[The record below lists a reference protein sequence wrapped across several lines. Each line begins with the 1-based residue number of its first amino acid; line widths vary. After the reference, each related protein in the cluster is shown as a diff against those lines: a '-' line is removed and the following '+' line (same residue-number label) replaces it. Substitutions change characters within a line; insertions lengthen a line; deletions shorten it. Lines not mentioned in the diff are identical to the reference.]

1 MANDWWGYI
10 TRHAGE
16 RLTQKQ
22 VAEVSGVDQSTISRW
37 KREGAS
43 RPENIIKF
51 ARAFRRPP
59 VEALIAAGYLTE
71 DEAADVVTIRPVVA
85 DLTDDA
91 LLDEVRRRMS
101 GGKNDLEVDEE
112 PRASGEAS
120 KSQKNLANERQ
131 SALDAL
137 DGLAARAESGEPPQ
151 HQSGAH

>member
-10 TRHAGE
+10 TRHGGE

-22 VAEVSGVDQSTISRW
+22 IAEVSGVDQSTISRW

-71 DEAADVVTIRPVVA
+71 NEAADVVTIRPVAA

-91 LLDEVRRRMS
+91 LLDEVRRRMT
-101 GGKNDLEVDEE
+101 GGSNAVEDDEE
-112 PRASGEAS
+112 QGAPSQAA
-120 KSQKNLANERQ
+120 KSQKTSDDAEDRATGAVRNIGKASEQ
-131 SALDAL
+131 SREVL
-137 DGLAARAESGEPPQ
+137 
-151 HQSGAH
+151 

>member
-22 VAEVSGVDQSTISRW
+22 IAEVSGVDQSTISRW
-37 KREGAS
+37 KREGANK
-43 RPENIIKF
+43 PENIIKF

-71 DEAADVVTIRPVVA
+71 NEAADVVTIRPVAA

-91 LLDEVRRRMS
+91 LLDEVRRRMT
-101 GGKNDLEVDEE
+101 GGSNAVEDDEE
-112 PRASGEAS
+112 QGAPSQAV
-120 KSQKNLANERQ
+120 KSQKTSDDAEDRATDAVRNIGEAPEQ
-131 SALDAL
+131 SEEVL
-137 DGLAARAESGEPPQ
+137 
-151 HQSGAH
+151 